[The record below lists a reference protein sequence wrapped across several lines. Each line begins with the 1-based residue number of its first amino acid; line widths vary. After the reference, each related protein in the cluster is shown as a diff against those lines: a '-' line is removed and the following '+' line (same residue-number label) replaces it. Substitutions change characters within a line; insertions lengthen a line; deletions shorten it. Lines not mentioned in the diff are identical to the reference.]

1 MKKHFIL
8 SIVAFFIISLLIIS
22 CSSSPE
28 KSISGLWKAET
39 VEANVDSTKISN
51 KQISKGVEIQKSISF
66 EYFKDHTM
74 DVITPGGSF
83 SGTWSFSSETNEIF
97 IRIDG
102 SSPKDSTKMGKFENG
117 KIISNNITPAG
128 EFVVTYVKE

>member
-8 SIVAFFIISLLIIS
+8 SIVALFIISLLIIS

-28 KSISGLWKAET
+28 KNIYGLWKAET
-39 VEANVDSTKISN
+39 VEVNVDSTKISDE
-51 KQISKGVEIQKSISF
+51 QINKGVEIQKSIGF

-74 DVITPGGSF
+74 DVITPGRSF
-83 SGTWSFSSETNEIF
+83 SGTWSFSAESNEIF

-102 SSPKDSTKMGKFENG
+102 SNPKDSTKMGKFEDD
-117 KIISNNITPAG
+117 KIISNNITPVG
-128 EFVVTYVKE
+128 EFIVIYVKE